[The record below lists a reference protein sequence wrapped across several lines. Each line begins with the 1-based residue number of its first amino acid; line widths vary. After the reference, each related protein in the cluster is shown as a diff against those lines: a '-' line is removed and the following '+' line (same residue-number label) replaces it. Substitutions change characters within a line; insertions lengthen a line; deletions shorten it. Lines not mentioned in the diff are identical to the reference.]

1 MESDLEDNV
10 GLPAA
15 GANADSDLDMA
26 EGASVSPTQ
35 FRGTAQE
42 DAEQWMRYF
51 LNYCEYKG
59 YDNAKKLALK
69 AICNGFS
76 QN

>member
-1 MESDLEDNV
+1 
-10 GLPAA
+10 
-15 GANADSDLDMA
+15 MA

-59 YDNAKKLALK
+59 YEMPRNWR
-69 AICNGFS
+69 
-76 QN
+76 